1 MVFLWPSLPL
11 QQMYVKA
18 KFIRI
23 LTKIYLGCVRRDKL
37 PEDNTPICSSGW
49 REMARLPSPMHEMID
64 TK

>member
-1 MVFLWPSLPL
+1 
-11 QQMYVKA
+11 MYVKA